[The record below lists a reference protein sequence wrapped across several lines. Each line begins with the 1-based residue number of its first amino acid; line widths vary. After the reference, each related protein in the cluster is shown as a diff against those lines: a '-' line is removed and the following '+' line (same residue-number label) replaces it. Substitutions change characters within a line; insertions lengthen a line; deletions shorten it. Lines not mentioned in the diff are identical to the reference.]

1 MRKDG
6 QICGIV
12 TIHVDDLLW
21 GGNAEF
27 SSMIIEPLK
36 RRFAVS
42 SECCNSELFQ
52 VPGTSDKP
60 DQDFIIVMDQAHFVN
75 KLEDVDIQTDDSPKN
90 S

>member
-21 GGNAEF
+21 GGNAE
-27 SSMIIEPLK
+27 
-36 RRFAVS
+36 
-42 SECCNSELFQ
+42 FQ